1 MIKNVW
7 SVLCERIVIDKDTNL
22 ASYLTCIEEI
32 TGHQLPAKY
41 PFLSLGSLWQ
51 TDEPKKDTLQFKLCL
66 VSPDGS
72 EQKLLETEEVV
83 LEKERHRTNIVL
95 NGIAFKVAGEYCF
108 RVQQRSG
115 GKWITVSEI
124 PLKVNYKP
132 GSDTA

>member
-22 ASYLTCIEEI
+22 VSYLTCIEEI
-32 TGHQLPAKY
+32 TGHQIPANY
-41 PFLSLGSLWQ
+41 PLLSLGSLWQ
-51 TDEPKKDTLQFKLCL
+51 TNEPKKDTLQLKLCL

-95 NGIAFKVAGEYCF
+95 NGITFKEAGEYCF

-124 PLKVNYKP
+124 PLKVNYNP
-132 GSDTA
+132 RSDSA